1 MINDHFRAPQV
12 PRRTK
17 PTTAPIQRRPI
28 LFQIESPG
36 QTPQVLPLDPLL
48 ARVLAQL
55 AGAGEGGLLN
65 TDPNL
70 SARVCKLR
78 RMGVHI
84 DMVREPRTDGGA
96 GWLARY
102 WLASSVQ
109 RLQEGS

>member
-1 MINDHFRAPQV
+1 MINDHFRPPQV

-36 QTPQVLPLDPLL
+36 QAPKVLLLRPLL
-48 ARVLAQL
+48 ARLLTQL
-55 AGAGEGGLLN
+55 AEAGEGGILN

-70 SARVCKLR
+70 SGRVCKLR
-78 RMGVHI
+78 RTGVQI

-102 WLASSVQ
+102 WLTSSVQ
-109 RLQEGS
+109 RRQEGS

>member
-1 MINDHFRAPQV
+1 MINDHFRAPQI

-17 PTTAPIQRRPI
+17 PTKAPIQRGPI

-36 QTPQVLPLDPLL
+36 HAPQVLQLDPLM
-48 ARVLAQL
+48 ARLLTQL
-55 AGAGEGGLLN
+55 AEAGEGGILN

-70 SARVCKLR
+70 SGRVCKLR

-84 DMVREPRTDGGA
+84 EMVREPRTDGGA

-109 RLQEGS
+109 RIEG